1 MLYNILIIFGE
12 RERLKNKNKIF
23 QKADF
28 ELVNYLGRWIDPK
41 MKDRPT
47 PKMEFL

>member
-12 RERLKNKNKIF
+12 RLEKEKK
-23 QKADF
+23 KADF

>member
-12 RERLKNKNKIF
+12 RLEKKKKK
-23 QKADF
+23 KADF

-47 PKMEFL
+47 PNMEFL